1 MATLTMRP
9 AKVLWDCEAGES
21 RTNMGSPRGTR
32 SAPGSFADRAVMIP
46 MTARSVSSF
55 VGRVRV
61 EVRPRSSS
69 DASPVAG
76 IHAQKLPG
84 KHRLLQAPVSLRCK
98 GASGR
103 LWSPPPS
110 GLGGDRTKESLDGAR
125 RRLDRLRGV
134 VRIDDGIDD
143 GAATR
148 RTGSNAGSR

>member
-1 MATLTMRP
+1 MRG
-9 AKVLWDCEAGES
+9 AGVGFREWIS
-21 RTNMGSPRGTR
+21 VRMKLDGLP
-32 SAPGSFADRAVMIP
+32 APGSFADRAVMIP

-69 DASPVAG
+69 DGSPVAG

-143 GAATR
+143 GAAAR
-148 RTGSNAGSR
+148 RSGSNAGSR